1 LDKDHREQ
9 LLIFCHLVKCVSSA
23 MHNVN
28 GQHIG
33 ESDYWFSV
41 TARLPWSFKSTLLA
55 NQNSTCHENI
65 RYIHL
70 QQAWTYTS
78 LKSRLQIIQASWF
91 KCGVVAVAMS
101 FTDRSSTQV
110 LGNRHTAASFTE
122 VCISRNLCS
131 WSYLVIYR
139 KKLIGK
145 YWILL
150 KFRVPTYSNYY

>member
-1 LDKDHREQ
+1 
-9 LLIFCHLVKCVSSA
+9 LIFCHLVKCVSSA

-78 LKSRLQIIQASWF
+78 LKSRLQIIQAFWF

-101 FTDRSSTQV
+101 FTDLDPTWWYIERSLSANIEYYWNLEFLHIVIIIKAVV
-110 LGNRHTAASFTE
+110 LF
-122 VCISRNLCS
+122 
-131 WSYLVIYR
+131 
-139 KKLIGK
+139 
-145 YWILL
+145 
-150 KFRVPTYSNYY
+150 PQTYMTLENFGYYV